1 MQLYE
6 RFGIEHKN
14 GNFYIG
20 GECVGNDC
28 LYNNEHMT
36 RWLLQNAEFKK
47 LTARYIAELADI
59 GFMTFN
65 MVICYA
71 DTIELIYDSP
81 YTDYY
86 VGAVVVSDQS
96 AAAKIYI
103 NGNDWKLAEF
113 EKHYPRYMDVLEH
126 MKKIPRGSDSKY
138 PCGFAAADCRRNRG
152 GIYYGIAFLCR
163 LNSRAG

>member
-6 RFGIEHKN
+6 RLGIEHKD

-20 GECVGNDC
+20 GECVGSDC
-28 LYNNEHMT
+28 LDNNEHVT

-103 NGNDWKLAEF
+103 NGNDWELAEF
-113 EKHYPRYMDVLEH
+113 EKHYPRYMDVLAH
-126 MKKIPRGSDSKY
+126 MKKY
-138 PCGFAAADCRRNRG
+138 
-152 GIYYGIAFLCR
+152 
-163 LNSRAG
+163 RAGVIQNIMALLPQPIAEEIAAEFIMG